1 MGATL
6 YILRQQHD
14 HISPSLFH
22 MSDAHI
28 DVVFMEQG
36 TSLTHLGT
44 EEVRVGEGGTV
55 ARNSRQALTYDD
67 LVEKIFSS
75 EHVVVI

>member
-1 MGATL
+1 
-6 YILRQQHD
+6 
-14 HISPSLFH
+14 

-36 TSLTHLGT
+36 TSLTHLSV
-44 EEVRVGEGGTV
+44 EEVMVGGDSIV
-55 ARNSRQALTYDD
+55 ARSSRQVLPYDD

-75 EHVVVI
+75 EHVVVL

>member
-14 HISPSLFH
+14 HISPSLFD
-22 MSDAHI
+22 MSDTHI

-36 TSLTHLGT
+36 TSLTHLGVK
-44 EEVRVGEGGTV
+44 EVIVGGGSMV
-55 ARNSRQALTYDD
+55 AHSSRHALTYDD

-75 EHVVVI
+75 EHVVVL

>member
-6 YILRQQHD
+6 YILRQKYD

-28 DVVFMEQG
+28 DVVFLGQS
-36 TSLTHLGT
+36 TSLTRLGI
-44 EEVRVGEGGTV
+44 EEVSVSEGSIV

-75 EHVVVI
+75 EHVVVL

>member
-14 HISPSLFH
+14 RISPSLFH

-36 TSLTHLGT
+36 TSLTHLGV

-55 ARNSRQALTYDD
+55 TRNSRQVLTYDD